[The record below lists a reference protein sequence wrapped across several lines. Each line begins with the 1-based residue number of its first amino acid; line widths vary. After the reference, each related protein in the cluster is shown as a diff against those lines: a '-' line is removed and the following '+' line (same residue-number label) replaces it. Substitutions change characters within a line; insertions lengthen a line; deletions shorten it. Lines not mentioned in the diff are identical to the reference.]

1 MMNLGLFPLILQSIE
16 TSFSQ
21 RDFKQLGKH
30 FGFQLMDL
38 ILIAISGKALH
49 PIVDMPKVEERRAE
63 EA

>member
-1 MMNLGLFPLILQSIE
+1 MNLGLFPLILQSIE

-21 RDFKQLGKH
+21 WDFKQLGKH

-38 ILIAISGKALH
+38 IVIAISGKALH
-49 PIVDMPKVEERRAE
+49 PIVDMPKVEERGAE